1 MAGAAPAPTR
11 AGSEATDHER
21 SAEPG
26 SGEGPSAGPSRE
38 SIKKLDQII
47 QVRRL
52 RLPHPP
58 PASRITHPRVNADKA
73 GW

>member
-1 MAGAAPAPTR
+1 MAGAAPARTR

-26 SGEGPSAGPSRE
+26 SGEGPGAGPSRE

-47 QVRRL
+47 QVRL
-52 RLPHPP
+52 LHPL
-58 PASRITHPRVNADKA
+58 PASRITHPGVEC
-73 GW
+73 